1 MTALL
6 PDALV
11 MLAVVVAWLNDT
23 FVGQA
28 GRRTTYFIAFFST
41 LISGIWFAVN
51 AFDPQVHYF
60 FGHMYVVDS
69 FASVMKAVVT
79 LGYAVSIVYSRRYL
93 EDRGL
98 FRGEFFLLGMFSLLG
113 QLVMISGN
121 NFLTLYLGLELM
133 SLSLYGAIAL
143 RRDAAPSNEAAM
155 KYYVLGAL
163 ASGFLLYGISMLYGA
178 TGSLDL
184 NEVFKAIGTSHYDP
198 SVLLFGVIFIVAGV
212 AFKMGAVPFHM
223 WVPDVYQ
230 GAPTAMTLMV
240 GGGPKVAAFAW
251 GLRFL
256 VMGLLPL
263 AVEWQQML
271 VILAALSL
279 IVGNITGIVQRNVKR
294 MLAYSAISNMGF
306 VLLGLLAGVVDQ
318 KTTGA
323 ANAYGS
329 AMYYSIVYL
338 ITTMGTFG
346 VIMLLARRDFEA
358 DTLEHFKGLNQRSP
372 VFAFVMMVM
381 MFSLAGIP
389 PAVGFY
395 AKLAVL
401 QATMNA
407 GLTWLTVLAVI
418 TSLFGA
424 FYYLRIV
431 KLMYFDEPQDKSPI
445 VADTSTRALLALNGA
460 RYRAGSAAEGLP
472 AGYPAHAAAL
482 MSAAG
487 WFIVLLALVGAN
499 LPFLNQRLFA
509 AVPLKAAKK
518 SAWIRI
524 AELIVLYFV
533 VGAFGFLLEARAGNR
548 FEQGWQFYAITF
560 ALFIV
565 FAFPG
570 FTFQYLVKRR

>member
-6 PDALV
+6 PDGLL

-23 FVGQA
+23 FIGQA
-28 GRRTTYFIAFFST
+28 GRRTTYFIALFST
-41 LISGIWFAVN
+41 LIAGVWFAAN

-60 FGHMYVVDS
+60 FSHMYVVDS
-69 FASVMKAVVT
+69 FASMMKAVVS

-93 EDRGL
+93 EDRDL
-98 FRGEFFLLGMFSLLG
+98 FRGDFFLLGMFSLLG

-133 SLSLYGAIAL
+133 SLSLYAVIAL
-143 RRDAAPSNEAAM
+143 RRDAAQSNEAAM

-178 TGSLDL
+178 TGTLDL
-184 NEVFKAIGTSHYDP
+184 NEVFKAVASGRINDV
-198 SVLLFGVIFIVAGV
+198 VLLFGVIFIVAGV

-230 GAPTAMTLMV
+230 GAPTAMTLLT

-263 AVEWQQML
+263 AVDWQEML

-279 IVGNITGIVQRNVKR
+279 IVGNITGIVQRNIKR

-306 VLLGLLAGVVDQ
+306 VLLGLLAGVVDG
-318 KTTGA
+318 KTSTA
-323 ANAYGS
+323 ASAYGS
-329 AMYYSIVYL
+329 AMFYSIVYL
-338 ITTMGTFG
+338 VTTLGTFG
-346 VIMLLARRDFEA
+346 IVMLLARRDFEA
-358 DTLEHFKGLNQRSP
+358 ETLDDFKGLNQRSP
-372 VFAFVMMVM
+372 VFAFVMMIM
-381 MFSLAGIP
+381 MFSLAGVP

-401 QATMNA
+401 EATMNA
-407 GLTWLTVLAVI
+407 GLTWLAVLAVI

-431 KLMYFDEPQDKSPI
+431 KLMYFDEPLDTSPI
-445 VADTSTRALLALNGA
+445 KADACNRALLAFNGVA
-460 RYRAGSAAEGLP
+460 VLVLGLVP
-472 AGYPAHAAAL
+472 GH
-482 MSAAG
+482 
-487 WFIVLLALVGAN
+487 LLTACLQAITHT
-499 LPFLNQRLFA
+499 LPF
-509 AVPLKAAKK
+509 
-518 SAWIRI
+518 
-524 AELIVLYFV
+524 
-533 VGAFGFLLEARAGNR
+533 
-548 FEQGWQFYAITF
+548 
-560 ALFIV
+560 
-565 FAFPG
+565 
-570 FTFQYLVKRR
+570 